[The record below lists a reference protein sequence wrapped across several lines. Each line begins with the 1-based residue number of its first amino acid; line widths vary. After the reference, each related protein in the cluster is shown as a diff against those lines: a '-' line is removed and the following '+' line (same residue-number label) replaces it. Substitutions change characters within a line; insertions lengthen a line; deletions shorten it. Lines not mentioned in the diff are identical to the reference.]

1 MLWTGIDDMI
11 LKDFLRIITLYGFL
25 EKAIFRYTQ
34 GEFPEKFPAMWRE
47 NEGHYD
53 YFWVSLTQEMFTNLI
68 VWNISEL
75 ACLWEFT
82 LGIKDLVEMIF
93 GGQICTNV

>member
-34 GEFPEKFPAMWRE
+34 GEFPEKFPAM
-47 NEGHYD
+47 
-53 YFWVSLTQEMFTNLI
+53 
-68 VWNISEL
+68 
-75 ACLWEFT
+75 
-82 LGIKDLVEMIF
+82 
-93 GGQICTNV
+93 